1 MRSHIYHLFLTIS
14 ILLIGINLAE
24 AQNSPTEKKESLST
38 SKTLKTRDVP
48 LIYIL
53 SKKGTARLDSVGLEK
68 VHLPHLKA
76 GDFFTVQIEGIN
88 SNLYDISLNSKD
100 TSLSKPAEFPTFKSI
115 SLEDVTALLT
125 NIVPSTEALNAS
137 IKNEKSGLEKFIQEP
152 DKLNATAELFNLY
165 ENSLI
170 ESNDKIKVLEKEVN
184 SIFNEVNLF
193 ATATSRGL
201 ICNSKTP
208 TLCDFLERIQDIK
221 AKLDSQKS
229 TLQSSNQAFQSS
241 TSILDFSE
249 VIQSSTLLK
258 KSQTEL
264 EETYKKL
271 IANIE
276 KLNTEING
284 ENYKTSV
291 NALSNYELKSIPVAY
306 QSLPM
311 QMVKEQKEIKISI
324 KPKDKNSGLP
334 SWESTYFIPGPT
346 NQYAGTGAS
355 FYFSGLRNEN
365 FSTIKT
371 INVSGDTTLRLV
383 EEDREIGEIGS
394 AVIFRLGKLSEKRV
408 VGYHVSVGPGISLSD
423 KPKPRLLFGG
433 GLSIGKTHG
442 FSIETG
448 GIAGFVN
455 KKSNVYELEQD
466 YLEIENPTVT
476 KLALNIFLSVG
487 YIYRF

>member
-1 MRSHIYHLFLTIS
+1 MRKKTLHFSLTLFS
-14 ILLIGINLAE
+14 LIGLVMSALTQGTPEIKVVHNANE
-24 AQNSPTEKKESLST
+24 FSVTNISAS
-38 SKTLKTRDVP
+38 TLK
-48 LIYIL
+48 
-53 SKKGTARLDSVGLEK
+53 S
-68 VHLPHLKA
+68 
-76 GDFFTVQIEGIN
+76 GDFFSIKIENIN
-88 SNLYDISLNSKD
+88 SNLYDFSINGSD

-115 SLEDVTALLT
+115 SLEDVTALLS
-125 NIVPSTEALNAS
+125 NILPSTESIVSTFAGENPKSNVAKAIEKYKPENLSSILEKQEANSLNTALELFKQFQKS
-137 IKNEKSGLEKFIQEP
+137 LEKSNLEIR
-152 DKLNATAELFNLY
+152 D
-165 ENSLI
+165 
-170 ESNDKIKVLEKEVN
+170 LETEVN
-184 SIFNEVNLF
+184 SLFNEVNIF

-201 ICNSKTP
+201 VCNNKTP

-258 KSQTEL
+258 TSQTEL

-324 KPKDKNSGLP
+324 KPKDENSGLP

-346 NQYAGTGAS
+346 SQYAGTGAS

-383 EEDREIGEIGS
+383 QEDREIGEIGT
-394 AVIFRLGKLSEKRV
+394 AVIFRLGKLSENRV

-466 YLEIENPTVT
+466 YIEIENPTVT
-476 KLALNIFLSVG
+476 KLDLNIFLSVG